1 MAFKRSAVRSRLSPP
16 NKNIIRTYCKVSS
29 DFLYYLLYNKNG
41 CIEMENNEIKKLQK
55 QYRKNSLM
63 HFFSIALTGGNFLA
77 QIKEIM
83 DKNANIQRELLV
95 EEVVRRLQALEF
107 KVEKLENK
115 ILTDEADELFN
126 YSLIKAAECHKKE
139 QIIKMADIIIAA
151 VIEKKILKDD
161 AEVLL
166 NIVSELNTS
175 EAEAFLE
182 IYETL
187 KYEREITVELTFNIT
202 ELSKEKYVDLIDRLI
217 AKGLMKKHMYTSD
230 LMWDAKSPLS
240 DIRYQFTYYGVLF
253 IKIIY
258 QKDCKMLKDEN

>member
-1 MAFKRSAVRSRLSPP
+1 M
-16 NKNIIRTYCKVSS
+16 
-29 DFLYYLLYNKNG
+29 LLAG
-41 CIEMENNEIKKLQK
+41 
-55 QYRKNSLM
+55 
-63 HFFSIALTGGNFLA
+63 LT
-77 QIKEIM
+77 
-83 DKNANIQRELLV
+83 
-95 EEVVRRLQALEF
+95 
-107 KVEKLENK
+107 
-115 ILTDEADELFN
+115 
-126 YSLIKAAECHKKE
+126 
-139 QIIKMADIIIAA
+139 AA
-151 VIEKKILKDD
+151 VAVQSVWGMTAGE
-161 AEVLL
+161 
-166 NIVSELNTS
+166 T